1 MNIIIHRGTH
11 QIGGSCIEL
20 STQNTRIIFD
30 VGQELLSID
39 DIELVNRQK
48 KISVPGLFND
58 TEKNVDALF
67 ISHYHGDHIGLLG
80 EVCKNIPVFMGE
92 KAARIFNT
100 TALFINSKIFVNP
113 AEYLVNGQEI
123 VVGDFSIT
131 PYLIDHSAFDAYAF
145 VIRGEGKCVVYTG
158 DLRAHGNKQNIMKA
172 FLKQLPSDIDALIVE
187 GTIMSRLTE
196 KVKTEAQIGQEA
208 EDFMRIYNRPIFVLQ
223 SSTNIDRLVQMYKAA
238 RHTKRLFIMDIFT
251 AHIVSQLGS
260 SIPNPRTFKDIRVF
274 YPFYL
279 TRRMFSKSNSSKI
292 MRKFSRYRISAEE
305 LSNRKDYCMLIRD
318 SMLFDLDKRIRNI
331 EDAGLIYSMWNGY
344 IKSARMQRLMNF
356 VGSKNMEVIYLHTSG
371 HADVETVKRI
381 SRACRPQLIIPVHT
395 EYPERFKEIFNN
407 AIIIN
412 DRQLL
417 SI

>member
-1 MNIIIHRGTH
+1 MNITIHRGTH

-30 VGQELLSID
+30 VGQELPSID
-39 DIELVNRQK
+39 GIELVNQQK
-48 KISVPGLFND
+48 KINVPGLFKD

-80 EVCKNIPVFMGE
+80 DVCKNIPIYMGE
-92 KAARIFNT
+92 KAARIFNR

-123 VVGDFSIT
+123 VIGDFSVI
-131 PYLIDHSAFDAYAF
+131 PYLVDHSAFDAYAF
-145 VIRGEGKCVVYTG
+145 VIRGKGKCVVYTG

-172 FLKQLPSDIDALIVE
+172 FLKQLPDKVDALIVE

-208 EDFMRIYNRPIFVLQ
+208 EDFMRIHDRPIFVLQ

-238 RHTKRLFIMDIFT
+238 KHTKRLFIVDIFT

-274 YPFYL
+274 YPFHL
-279 TRRMFSKSNSSKI
+279 TRRMFNKSNSNE
-292 MRKFSRYRISAEE
+292 MMWEFSRYRISAEE

-318 SMLFDLDKRIRNI
+318 SMLFDLNQRIRNI
-331 EDAGLIYSMWNGY
+331 KDAGLIYSMWNGY
-344 IKSARMQRLMNF
+344 LKSARMQRLMNF
-356 VGSKNMEVIYLHTSG
+356 FASKNMEVIYLHTSG
-371 HADVETVKRI
+371 HADVETIKRI
-381 SRACRPQLIIPVHT
+381 TQACRPQLIIPVHT
-395 EYPERFKEIFNN
+395 EHPERFREIFNN
-407 AIIIN
+407 AIAAY
-412 DRQLL
+412 DGQLI
-417 SI
+417 SF

>member
-1 MNIIIHRGTH
+1 MNITIHRGTH

-30 VGQELLSID
+30 VGQELPSID
-39 DIELVNRQK
+39 GIELVNQQK
-48 KISVPGLFND
+48 KINVPGLFKD

-80 EVCKNIPVFMGE
+80 DVCKNIPIYMGE

-123 VVGDFSIT
+123 VIGDFSVI
-131 PYLIDHSAFDAYAF
+131 PYLVDHSAFDAYAF
-145 VIRGEGKCVVYTG
+145 VIRGKGKCVVYTG

-172 FLKQLPSDIDALIVE
+172 FLKQLPDKVDALIVE

-208 EDFMRIYNRPIFVLQ
+208 EDFMRIHDRPIFVLQ

-238 RHTKRLFIMDIFT
+238 KHTKRLFIVDIFT

-274 YPFYL
+274 YPFHL
-279 TRRMFSKSNSSKI
+279 TRRMFSKSNSNE
-292 MRKFSRYRISAEE
+292 MMWEFSRYRISAEE

-318 SMLFDLDKRIRNI
+318 SMLFDLNQRIRNI
-331 EDAGLIYSMWNGY
+331 KDAGLIYSMWNGY
-344 IKSARMQRLMNF
+344 LKSARMQRLMNF
-356 VGSKNMEVIYLHTSG
+356 FASKNMEVIYLHTSG
-371 HADVETVKRI
+371 HADVETIKRI
-381 SRACRPQLIIPVHT
+381 TQACRPQLIIPVHT
-395 EYPERFKEIFNN
+395 EHPERFREIFNN
-407 AIIIN
+407 AIAAY
-412 DRQLL
+412 DGQLI
-417 SI
+417 SF